1 MLEGQRWVS
10 LAGSL
15 FNQEQTGSQ
24 PLNVKTPRGPAGSGD
39 AARQWP
45 LLKPQAGSSLDND
58 AASQLPITSLPAH
71 SQLIGPR
78 GETTDILLNGHF
90 LNSYLSTCILVQ
102 LSDFIREVS
111 LCSGGLIKSF
121 LFNLIEILQLV

>member
-1 MLEGQRWVS
+1 MLGGQHWVS

-24 PLNVKTPRGPAGSGD
+24 PLNGKAPRGLAGSGD
-39 AARQWP
+39 TARLWP
-45 LLKPQAGSSLDND
+45 LLKPQAGSSLASD
-58 AASQLPITSLPAH
+58 AASQLPITSLAAH

-78 GETTDILLNGHF
+78 GETTNTLLNGPF

-102 LSDFIREVS
+102 LSDFIRDVS
-111 LCSGGLIKSF
+111 LYSGSLIKS
-121 LFNLIEILQLV
+121 L